1 MFQNGSAEGGGKG
14 SDLCLRETDV
24 SATSLT
30 RLLGPPAAGVG
41 GGRGGG
47 DHALIRLPAD
57 CEEAKKKGERNNR
70 SSSPAWCLG
79 VNCEW
84 MVGGWWWGG
93 VGGVESGG
101 SLIFIPAL
109 LSRLRHTGRPDSYE
123 SSERAE
129 NIKPLVSGRI
139 NVRER
144 PLTLSQERIPSRER
158 QQALWSAFGQECCAL

>member
-41 GGRGGG
+41 GGVGG

-84 MVGGWWWGG
+84 MVGGWWWWGG
-93 VGGVESGG
+93 GRVGG
-101 SLIFIPAL
+101 IAHIHPCFIVPSSPHRPA
-109 LSRLRHTGRPDSYE
+109 
-123 SSERAE
+123 
-129 NIKPLVSGRI
+129 
-139 NVRER
+139 
-144 PLTLSQERIPSRER
+144 R
-158 QQALWSAFGQECCAL
+158 QL